1 MRRIISEA
9 YKGWKTA
16 AGLELNCAKLK
27 PFTKPVSISILLG
40 TLRAN
45 ADISNRVKAIE
56 DLLVAHGIIP
66 GDSIKWVRR
75 IEIEI
80 SDEPF
85 EGFEVCIS
93 DIASRKAR
101 IAA

>member
-1 MRRIISEA
+1 MRRVISEA

-16 AGLELNCAKLK
+16 AGLELNRAKLK
-27 PFTKPVSISILLG
+27 PFTKPVAIKIIIGKLP
-40 TLRAN
+40 AN
-45 ADISNRVKAIE
+45 ADLSNRIKAPE

-75 IEIEI
+75 IEIEL

-93 DIASRKAR
+93 EISKEARKA
-101 IAA
+101 A